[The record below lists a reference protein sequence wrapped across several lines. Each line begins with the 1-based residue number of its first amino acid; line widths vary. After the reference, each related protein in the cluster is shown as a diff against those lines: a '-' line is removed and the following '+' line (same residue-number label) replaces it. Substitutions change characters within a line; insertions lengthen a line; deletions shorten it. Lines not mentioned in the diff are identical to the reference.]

1 MSVATIGNWGANFVF
16 TVSFLTLLA
25 WLNDVGT
32 FLLFGGLTVVAFLYF
47 FKKVPGD
54 QGPHPRPDRGWH
66 GRSQFVAGHV
76 TTEPAAVIST
86 GVPSATTRLPSARTV
101 IRC

>member
-25 WLNDVGT
+25 WLNNVGT

-47 FKKVPGD
+47 FKKVPETK
-54 QGPHPRPDRGWH
+54 
-66 GRSQFVAGHV
+66 GR
-76 TTEPAAVIST
+76 TLDEIERDMT
-86 GVPSATTRLPSARTV
+86 GVSS
-101 IRC
+101 